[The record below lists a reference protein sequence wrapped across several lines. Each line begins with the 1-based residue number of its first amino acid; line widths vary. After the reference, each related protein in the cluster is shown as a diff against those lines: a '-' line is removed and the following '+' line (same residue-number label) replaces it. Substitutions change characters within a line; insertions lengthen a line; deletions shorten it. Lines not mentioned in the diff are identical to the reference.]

1 MRKTDE
7 IEMTMEEAEA
17 SSCSL
22 MFCSHKQ
29 ESCPALTR
37 TNSSTSSDT
46 GGDDVSTLLSSS
58 AEESLSWSNFPFVV
72 RHELHPSFS
81 TIKPQED
88 ERMASS
94 ELETE
99 EEEEQ
104 EVQETPQPEHHPQE
118 HLLLKLNLTLEEAAP
133 VTSFGWGDFPL
144 VQAPSF
150 DYPWRYHVVAEDEQ
164 IVPLTS
170 PSHPAAAAVASQDE
184 EEEETTATHHA
195 RTKRHH
201 QNDERSVSF
210 SVVRIREYAERL
222 GDHPWCPQY
231 PVSLDW
237 TYHAAEETVVCLE
250 AYEQARETC
259 CWSSTPRRM
268 DVLERRSRLARA
280 MRISHA
286 ELDVMERYRQEEA
299 AEEEQQAA
307 ANEAGGTVQAGS
319 SSRHAPRSHHDCA
332 SGGSGGSMIRIA
344 VLGTRFSNL
353 ETFVNL
359 TF

>member
-1 MRKTDE
+1 
-7 IEMTMEEAEA
+7 ME
-17 SSCSL
+17 
-22 MFCSHKQ
+22 
-29 ESCPALTR
+29 
-37 TNSSTSSDT
+37 
-46 GGDDVSTLLSSS
+46 STLLSST

-81 TIKPQED
+81 TIKSQEEE
-88 ERMASS
+88 ERTAIS

-99 EEEEQ
+99 DEEQ
-104 EVQETPQPEHHPQE
+104 EVPEAPQPEPHPQE
-118 HLLLKLNLTLEEAAP
+118 HLLSKLNLTLEEAAP

-150 DYPWRYHVVAEDEQ
+150 DYPWRYHVVAEDEE

-170 PSHPAAAAVASQDE
+170 PSHPAVVASQD

-201 QNDERSVSF
+201 KNDERSVSF
-210 SVVRIREYAERL
+210 SVVRIREHAERL

-237 TYHAAEETVVCLE
+237 TYNAAEEVVCLE

-299 AEEEQQAA
+299 AAEEEQQAA
-307 ANEAGGTVQAGS
+307 VAENEARGTGQAAAADMH
-319 SSRHAPRSHHDCA
+319 RVPT
-332 SGGSGGSMIRIA
+332 MI
-344 VLGTRFSNL
+344 VLPE
-353 ETFVNL
+353 ETGDWDQ
-359 TF
+359 